1 MKSKLFASLLA
12 ATVIATTGFTASAD
26 SSYEHIR
33 NATGKLT
40 YNDTTFLIDP
50 FFAAKNSFPG
60 FEGTFNSQQRVPL
73 VDLPKS
79 VNEILNDVDA
89 VVVTHTHPDH
99 WDEAAAKS
107 INKDTPIFVQN
118 ASDQA
123 LIQSQGFKDVRVL
136 SDTAT
141 FEGVALSH
149 RNATHGTDAMY
160 QNKQAADLLGETMGV
175 VFTMPNEKTVY
186 IMGDTVWTP
195 DITKSIS
202 KFNPDVLIM
211 NTGYAKLLGFEDS
224 IIMGTEDVGKA
235 ATLAPNAKI
244 LTVHMDTVNH
254 AVVDRKTMKKY
265 VDGMGLQD
273 QVTIPEDGETVK
285 L

>member
-99 WDEAAAKS
+99 WDEAAAK
-107 INKDTPIFVQN
+107 
-118 ASDQA
+118 A
-123 LIQSQGFKDVRVL
+123 LTKIPLSSFK
-136 SDTAT
+136 
-141 FEGVALSH
+141 
-149 RNATHGTDAMY
+149 TH
-160 QNKQAADLLGETMGV
+160 L
-175 VFTMPNEKTVY
+175 
-186 IMGDTVWTP
+186 
-195 DITKSIS
+195 TK
-202 KFNPDVLIM
+202 P
-211 NTGYAKLLGFEDS
+211 
-224 IIMGTEDVGKA
+224 
-235 ATLAPNAKI
+235 
-244 LTVHMDTVNH
+244 
-254 AVVDRKTMKKY
+254 
-265 VDGMGLQD
+265 
-273 QVTIPEDGETVK
+273 
-285 L
+285 

>member
-141 FEGVALSH
+141 FEGVTLSH

-160 QNKQAADLLGETMGV
+160 QINRRPT
-175 VFTMPNEKTVY
+175 
-186 IMGDTVWTP
+186 
-195 DITKSIS
+195 S
-202 KFNPDVLIM
+202 
-211 NTGYAKLLGFEDS
+211 
-224 IIMGTEDVGKA
+224 
-235 ATLAPNAKI
+235 
-244 LTVHMDTVNH
+244 
-254 AVVDRKTMKKY
+254 
-265 VDGMGLQD
+265 
-273 QVTIPEDGETVK
+273 
-285 L
+285 